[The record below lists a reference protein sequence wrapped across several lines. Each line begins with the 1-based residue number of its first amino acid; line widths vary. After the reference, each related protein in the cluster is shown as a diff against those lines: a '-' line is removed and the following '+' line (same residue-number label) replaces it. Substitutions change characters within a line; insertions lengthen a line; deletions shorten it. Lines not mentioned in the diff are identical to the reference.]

1 MVKAPR
7 GTDTG
12 SWGKILGVPH
22 IIAIPDSGFNFPSWR
37 AILTRFLKRT
47 TNDPQEM
54 DRRRPPGSAV
64 LPQRPRGGCA
74 EIQSS
79 TPASAP
85 GAITVQRQ
93 SAIWRRMLASPFLG
107 NTVPRSHGDNRCP
120 EDQVQKSG
128 DKQKPF
134 EDLPH
139 NEFQSRMIQLLPM
152 SSLGLQKPA
161 QVAS

>member
-1 MVKAPR
+1 MELR
-7 GTDTG
+7 
-12 SWGKILGVPH
+12 KI
-22 IIAIPDSGFNFPSWR
+22 
-37 AILTRFLKRT
+37 KRT
-47 TNDPQEM
+47 TNDPQET
-54 DRRRPPGSAV
+54 DRRRESPGRTTS
-64 LPQRPRGGCA
+64 PRGLQFYHRGPWGEYA

-85 GAITVQRQ
+85 GAISVQRQ

-107 NTVPRSHGDNRCP
+107 NTVPRSHGDNSCP

-128 DKQKPF
+128 DTQKPF

-139 NEFQSRMIQLLPM
+139 NEFQSRMIQLPM
-152 SSLGLQKPA
+152 SSLGLQQPA